1 MNLTFIS
8 TTLLVITTAAT
19 ALGLALINTHPFAE
33 QQRQVSFG
41 AASREFGSSL
51 SPVSNMDTHYIF
63 DMGAKGLPTLG
74 DILARERS
82 ATIAMDAIL
91 RSEPLMRAING
102 DSADFRDGLTLLL
115 PTNRAFSKLDSLPED
130 LESVMRRH
138 FIPQI
143 VTSQQMKRGAKANSY
158 QKLATLHFMSSQGK
172 LYVQADQRNPVEVRG
187 AGLQARGGIYFLVDE
202 LFV

>member
-1 MNLTFIS
+1 MNLKFIS
-8 TTLLVITTAAT
+8 ATFLVIATAAT
-19 ALGLALINTHPFAE
+19 ALGLPLTDKHPIAE

-41 AASREFGSSL
+41 AASKEFGSSA
-51 SPVSNMDTHYIF
+51 SAVSNMDTHYIF

-82 ATIAMDAIL
+82 ATIAIDAIL

-102 DSADFRDGLTLLL
+102 DSEDFREGLTLLL

-143 VTSQQMKRGAKANSY
+143 VTAQQMKRGAKANAY
-158 QKLATLHFMSSQGK
+158 QKLAALQFTSSQDK
-172 LYVQADQRNPVEVRG
+172 IYVQADQRSPVEVRG
-187 AGLQARGGIYFLVDE
+187 AGSKARGGIYFLVDE

>member
-1 MNLTFIS
+1 MPLRSPDF
-8 TTLLVITTAAT
+8 TAAT
-19 ALGLALINTHPFAE
+19 ELGLQLADTHQAVE

-41 AASREFGSSL
+41 ASSRDFGSSGP
-51 SPVSNMDTHYIF
+51 PVSNMDTRYIF
-63 DMGAKGLPTLG
+63 DMDSEGLPTLV

-102 DSADFRDGLTLLL
+102 DSADFPDGVTLLL
-115 PTNRAFSKLDSLPED
+115 PTNRAFNKLESLPED
-130 LESVMRRH
+130 LELVMRRH

-143 VTSQQMKRGAKANSY
+143 VTAQDMKSGIEASAY
-158 QKLATLHFMSSQGK
+158 QKLATLRFTSSQGNI
-172 LYVQADQRNPVEVRG
+172 YVQADQRSPVEVRG
-187 AGLQARGGIYFLVDE
+187 SGSQARGGIYFLVDE